1 MKYSLSIIL
10 ILISFYSFSK
20 NNDTIPDFD
29 STYVKSTSNFLS
41 TYTYLVSSANKFE
54 IKDLSSGRVIK
65 YAPNTGVSM
74 GFGFN
79 YKWLGLA
86 LSFGLKNNEIEKKGK
101 SESFNLST
109 TIFGRKN
116 VIDAKLQLYSGFYI
130 ENPWI
135 YDTSWVDTLNFPQR
149 SDLITN
155 FASFSWVYVFNNK
168 EFSYKA
174 AFTQSEIQ
182 RKSAGSF
189 LLGTFASYDII
200 AADSSI
206 LPVAA
211 RSNFVEN
218 ANFEMSGNL
227 NITIGAGYAYSFIF
241 GKHFYLTMSL
251 MQGIGAQWIFM
262 VYENENNNEI
272 RTALSNNTQIRLGLG
287 YNSLRNYYGLTA
299 FTDISPLKSRN
310 NKAQINFS
318 THYVKLFYGHRF
330 DFNLF
335 KKNK

>member
-1 MKYSLSIIL
+1 MKYFLSIIL
-10 ILISFYSFSK
+10 ILISFYSFSEK
-20 NNDTIPDFD
+20 NDTITAFD

-41 TYTYLVSSANKFE
+41 TYTYLTSSANKFE
-54 IKDLSSGRVIK
+54 IKDISSGRSLK

-74 GFGFN
+74 GFGFS

-86 LSFGLKNNEIEKKGK
+86 FSFGLKNNEIEKKGK

-116 VIDAKLQLYSGFYI
+116 IIDAKLQLYSGFYI

-149 SDLITN
+149 SDLLTN

-168 EFSYKA
+168 RFSYKA

-200 AADSSI
+200 SADSSV
-206 LPVAA
+206 LPVTA
-211 RSNFVEN
+211 RNNFVDN
-218 ANFEMSGNL
+218 ANFEMSDNL
-227 NITIGAGYAYSFIF
+227 NITIGAGYVYSFIF
-241 GKHFYLTMSL
+241 AKHFYLTMSL
-251 MQGIGAQWIFM
+251 MQGLGVQWIFM
-262 VYENENNNEI
+262 AYQNEDYDEI

-287 YNSLRNYYGLTA
+287 YNSLRDYFGLTA

-310 NKAQINFS
+310 NKTQINFS
-318 THYVKLFYGHRF
+318 SHYVKLFYGHRF
-330 DFNLF
+330 DFNL